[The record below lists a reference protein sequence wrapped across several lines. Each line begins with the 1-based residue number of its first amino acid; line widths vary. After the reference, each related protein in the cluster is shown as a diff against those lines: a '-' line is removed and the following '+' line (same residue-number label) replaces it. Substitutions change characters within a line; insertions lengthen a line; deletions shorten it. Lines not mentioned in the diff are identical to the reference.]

1 MTHPLLADVL
11 NQSIT
16 DWLEKVLVP
25 LGIRAAGLA
34 PDTSLEELLRLEIPA
49 PNSDPSPGY
58 ADEVAGIRCSQSFYF
73 GSLQM
78 AAQLAGSERADL
90 IRERLQGLMW
100 RDGVTLGLMTALYS
114 DLSEFGPV
122 DDKTSLGLAAAEARW
137 EAWEATNEP
146 AKAAIADFFSD
157 YLDLKFLYERQSKV
171 QQHQPEPE

>member
-1 MTHPLLADVL
+1 MDSPLLTAVL
-11 NQSIT
+11 SRSIH
-16 DWLEKVLVP
+16 DWLEQALVP

-34 PDTSLEELLRLEIPA
+34 PATSLEELLTLEIPA
-49 PNSDPSPGY
+49 PNSDLFPGY

-73 GSLQM
+73 GCLQM

-100 RDGVTLGLMTALYS
+100 RDGVTLGLMTSLYS

-122 DDKTSLGLAAAEARW
+122 DDKTALGLAAAEARW
-137 EAWEATNEP
+137 EAWEATNEL

-157 YLDLKFLYERQSKV
+157 YLDLKFLYERQS
-171 QQHQPEPE
+171 QAHQKSDTG